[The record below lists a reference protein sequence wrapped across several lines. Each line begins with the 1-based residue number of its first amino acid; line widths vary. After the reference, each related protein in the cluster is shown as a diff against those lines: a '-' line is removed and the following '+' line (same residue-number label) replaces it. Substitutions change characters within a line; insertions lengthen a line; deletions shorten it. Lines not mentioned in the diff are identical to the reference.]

1 MEIVFKLTDTETHKL
16 LDKLVGS
23 VQPIPSDDRSIR
35 KWARTDGKR
44 ILEMN
49 GVSLNPNGIVKEQ
62 VRQLYE
68 ESMGST

>member
-1 MEIVFKLTDTETHKL
+1 MEIRLILTDTETHKL

-35 KWARTDGKR
+35 RWARQEGKR

-49 GVSLNPNGIVKEQ
+49 GVTLNPNGIVKEQ
-62 VRQLYE
+62 VRKLYE
-68 ESMGST
+68 DHH